1 MSGHS
6 KWSKVKHQKA
16 GEDARR
22 GQLFTKLSR
31 ELTIATREGGPD
43 PEANVR
49 LRLAIQ
55 RAKASN
61 LPSDNIERAIK
72 RGSGQGEGA
81 ALEEA
86 LYEGYGPGGTALL
99 VEVATDNRN
108 RAAAEVRNAFT
119 RGGGNMGSS
128 GSVGWLFEPRGIIEV
143 EANGQDPDELA
154 LLAIDAGAD
163 DVQTEGDVVEIYTA
177 PAQLEP
183 VRQALDKASVH
194 ITNAEATMVPKTTV
208 NADDETAMKVL
219 RLIERLEDL
228 DDVQKVYS
236 NVDIPDSVLE
246 QLSK

>member
-31 ELTIATREGGPD
+31 ELTIAARQGGPD

-55 RAKASN
+55 RAKAAN
-61 LPSDNIERAIK
+61 LPSENIERAIK
-72 RGSGQGEGA
+72 RGSGQTDGV
-81 ALEEA
+81 ALEEVV
-86 LYEGYGPGGTALL
+86 YEGYGPGGAAML
-99 VEVATDNRN
+99 VEVATDNRH
-108 RAAAEVRNAFT
+108 RAAAEVRNAFS
-119 RGGGNMGSS
+119 RGGGNLGES
-128 GSVGWLFEPRGIIEV
+128 GCVAWLFEPRGILEV
-143 EANGQDPDELA
+143 EVDGKDPDEIA

-163 DVQTEGDVVEIYTA
+163 DVQNEGTVLEVYTT
-177 PAQLEP
+177 PSQLEP
-183 VRQALDKASVH
+183 VRQALDKLGLK

-208 NADDETAMKVL
+208 TTDEETALRVL

-228 DDVQKVYS
+228 DEVQKVYT
-236 NVDIPDSVLE
+236 NLEIPDKVLE
-246 QLSK
+246 QYAK

>member
-16 GEDARR
+16 GVDAKR
-22 GQLFTKLSR
+22 GQVFTKLSR
-31 ELTIATREGGPD
+31 EITIAARSGGPD
-43 PEANVR
+43 PDANVR

-55 RAKASN
+55 HARGAN
-61 LPSDNIERAIK
+61 LPSENVERAILK
-72 RGSGQGEGA
+72 GTGQGEGA

-86 LYEGYGPGGTALL
+86 VYEGYGPGGTAML

-119 RGGGNMGSS
+119 KGGGNMGES
-128 GSVGWLFEPRGIIEV
+128 GCVAWLFEPRGVVEV
-143 EANGQDPDELA
+143 EVGDRDPEEVA

-163 DVQTEGDVVEIYTA
+163 DVQTEGDLLEVYTT
-177 PAQLEP
+177 PPQLEP
-183 VRQALDKASVH
+183 VRQHLDKQNLRV
-194 ITNAEATMVPKTTV
+194 TNAEATMIPKTTIA
-208 NADDETAMKVL
+208 ADDETAMRVL

-236 NVDIPDSVLE
+236 NLDISDSVLE
-246 QLSK
+246 QYSK

>member
-6 KWSKVKHQKA
+6 KWSKVKHTKGA
-16 GEDARR
+16 VDAKR

-31 ELTIATREGGPD
+31 EITIAARSGGADPD
-43 PEANVR
+43 ANVR

-55 RAKASN
+55 RARASN
-61 LPSDNIERAIK
+61 LPSENVERAIAK
-72 RGSGQGEGA
+72 GTGQGDGA
-81 ALEEA
+81 VLEEA
-86 LYEGYGPGGTALL
+86 LYEGYGPGGAAML

-119 RGGGNMGSS
+119 KGGGNMGES
-128 GSVGWLFEPRGIIEV
+128 GCVGWLFEPRGVVEV
-143 EANGQDPDELA
+143 EVGDQDPDEVA

-163 DVQTEGDVVEIYTA
+163 DVQTEDGLLEIYTA
-177 PAQLEP
+177 PIRLEP
-183 VRQALDKASVH
+183 VRQSLDKLKLT

-208 NADDETAMKVL
+208 EADDETAMKVL

-236 NVDIPDSVLE
+236 NMDIPDRVFE
-246 QLSK
+246 QYAK